1 MWLRAIDKHLLLEKM
16 KETVLYAQI
25 TCIGLYRWFKGS
37 FKVILTVGEF
47 HFTHWPSKL
56 ICSSSVNQKKKK
68 KQHHQKHEFLGFVC
82 KDVALIEI
90 KNNIKYER
98 KRYLVKV

>member
-1 MWLRAIDKHLLLEKM
+1 MWLRAIDKYLLLEKM
-16 KETVLYAQI
+16 KETMLHAQI
-25 TCIGLYRWFKGS
+25 TCIGLYRWCKGF

-56 ICSSSVNQKKKK
+56 ICSSSVNKQKKKN
-68 KQHHQKHEFLGFVC
+68 HQKHGFLGFVC